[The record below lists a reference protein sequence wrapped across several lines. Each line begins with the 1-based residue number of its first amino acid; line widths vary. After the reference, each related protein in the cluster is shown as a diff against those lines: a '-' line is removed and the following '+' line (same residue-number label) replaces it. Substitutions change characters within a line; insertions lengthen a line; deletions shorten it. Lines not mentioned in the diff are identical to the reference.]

1 MLKKSLILTFALI
14 LVVGFAYA
22 ATQSSDSSKATT
34 SSSSNSKAT
43 SGSMSSSS
51 KMAASTKVEGTIQSV
66 DLKTHTMTV
75 TVGTDTKTYKFG
87 TKTSFMSDKKHVKA
101 AELKAG
107 DKVTLTVDS
116 KNYARKVD
124 ISSATAAQ

>member
-1 MLKKSLILTFALI
+1 MLKRITIVAFALVM
-14 LVVGFAYA
+14 VVGFAYG
-22 ATQSSDSSKATT
+22 ATQSSSSSASST
-34 SSSSNSKAT
+34 SSTTAHHAASTPA
-43 SGSMSSSS
+43 SM
-51 KMAASTKVEGTIQSV
+51 ASTKVEGTVQSV
-66 DLKTHTMTV
+66 DMKAHTITV

-87 TKTSFMSDKKHVKA
+87 TKTMFMNDKKHVKA

-124 ISSATAAQ
+124 VASAAAAQ